1 MIISQEQLI
10 HGLIVKCIYEWKILC
25 KAIFLFESIKY
36 RMNFFF
42 ILEQSGCNLGPNHLL
57 YWKQVAFEH
66 IQQSIMEHFLEGST
80 PLRLW
85 YLIQLRRKLYLLL
98 LIVLILTS
106 VLTELNEEIVFI
118 SFHRSVIKLLYMY
131 K

>member
-1 MIISQEQLI
+1 
-10 HGLIVKCIYEWKILC
+10 
-25 KAIFLFESIKY
+25 
-36 RMNFFF
+36 
-42 ILEQSGCNLGPNHLL
+42 
-57 YWKQVAFEH
+57 
-66 IQQSIMEHFLEGST
+66 MEHFLEGST